1 MHTLRLRGLSRE
13 ILPSDVS
20 LLQSLTAVTHLQ
32 LIHTPGILVIP
43 TLSPTKLKRALSINI
58 HDAYRIA
65 ENPSTVIA
73 SGFSVARPVRDL
85 MVPKA
90 VVLNSGDSSL
100 WPSLHTITMDTL
112 NRNDLSWLC
121 DLLCVP
127 ARAKE
132 IKKVRLSRS
141 AARHLSGI
149 IRNGID
155 DDEIEAVDGADL
167 TKRHYGGLIPKVS
180 PRKPGDCDGEEW
192 LGARVEIENIGL
204 ENVEYIRTNF

>member
-1 MHTLRLRGLSRE
+1 M
-13 ILPSDVS
+13 
-20 LLQSLTAVTHLQ
+20 
-32 LIHTPGILVIP
+32 
-43 TLSPTKLKRALSINI
+43 
-58 HDAYRIA
+58 
-65 ENPSTVIA
+65 
-73 SGFSVARPVRDL
+73 ARPVRDL

-204 ENVEYIRTNF
+204 EKVEYIRTNF